1 MREKVELSLYEHLT
15 ELDERN
21 DFHLIKYFR
30 HSWFSAMPNSIS
42 MNAERSGKEALN
54 DFFLRFLLGKAERAQ
69 LQNLFARDFAD
80 SGFVNQRRIGVVGA
94 ELRGSV
100 HARAAVDNRVAL
112 SMAF

>member
-54 DFFLRFLLGKAERAQ
+54 DFFLRFLLGQSQSTQ
-69 LQNLFARDFAD
+69 L
-80 SGFVNQRRIGVVGA
+80 
-94 ELRGSV
+94 
-100 HARAAVDNRVAL
+100 
-112 SMAF
+112 